1 MIKFT
6 KSFCWICVL
15 LLFQPIHLFPQQPDF
30 KFQHL
35 TTADGLP
42 TNSINHLFQDHL
54 GFLWIANWEGLVRYD
69 GYQFKIYQP
78 DSANPYSINGR
89 IIWRTN
95 EDSEGNLWISTC
107 YKGINKF
114 DRKTEQFY
122 HYKHDPQDSTSLS
135 SNEIFTCYLDRS
147 DLLWIVHQ
155 NGLLDRLDT
164 KTGIIARC
172 RHHPDDASSI
182 SHNFITTWRVS
193 HLRLAALHEDKKGNI
208 WIGTRGGGLN
218 RYDKNTDSFT
228 SYKHDP
234 NDPNSI
240 SSDTVTCIYEDNENN
255 LWISTWG
262 GGLNRYLRETDTFN
276 HYRHNS
282 KDEITLANDYCLHIF
297 EDKSNNLWLSVRNG
311 LDLFNPRKNTFI
323 HYKHNPENPY
333 SLSRE
338 LFAIPLY
345 EDNSGLIWFYIGGGD
360 FLSFS
365 AFDVF
370 DPRKGKFFHCKEDL
384 NNPQGLRGF
393 HFYSLCKDHSGN
405 VWICSD
411 TRGINKL
418 NPLRQNIIYYHHE
431 PNNIN
436 SLCYN
441 NSYAILE
448 STSQPDII
456 WIGTKNGLD
465 KYNRRTGVFT
475 HLTHQPGK
483 SNSLV
488 NNNIYSVYEDRFGM
502 LWIVTE
508 GGLSCYDIKR
518 AQFTNYTHN
527 PEDSN
532 SLCTNR
538 LWSIYEDHLGTLWLG
553 SIDRGLIRY
562 QRENGSF
569 TNYIHNPADSQSITP
584 GRVWCIDEDR
594 EGNLWIGTTNG
605 LNKFNRNNQ
614 TFTHYLTDRSIF
626 VIHEDKH
633 NNLWLGTLRDG
644 LCPFNRQTGEA
655 HFYDQKQGLCNNA
668 INSIIEDD
676 DGFLWLSTPSGLSKF
691 NPRTAEFTNFSE
703 EHGFPTQLFHVNG
716 TKLKNGQ
723 IWLTTVDNGIV
734 GFYPNQIKIN
744 TIPPRIVLT
753 DIKLFNESLKI
764 GTDSPLK
771 QDISITREITFAHW
785 QNDITIECAALH
797 FSCPEKNQYA
807 FWLENYDKD
816 WYYTG
821 TNRIA
826 SYTNLDPGEYIFH
839 AKGSNSDKVWNED
852 GVSLRIIIHPPWW
865 RTFWAYGLYVL
876 IIGSIVF
883 VIWQNQVRR
892 IHLRNELKMRQFE
905 AKKLQEIDHIKSRFF
920 ANISHEFRTPL
931 TLILGP
937 IEKLLSE
944 ITNPKWKNQLQI
956 TIRNS
961 QQLLRLINQLLD
973 FSKLEAG
980 RMSLRAKKQDIIPLI
995 KGIVFSF
1002 MSLSERKRITLTFK
1016 TEQDSILV
1024 FIDQDKVEKILSNL
1038 LSNAFKFTSEGGM
1051 ITVQVAKKFDKKG
1064 EWSFAPAAE
1073 ETVEIKI
1080 IDTGIGMAPEH
1091 LDHIFDRYY
1100 QVDDKGGGAGTGI
1113 GLALTKELTVL
1124 HHGQI
1129 TVQSEL
1135 GKGSTFIIY
1144 FPLGKAH
1151 LKKHEIIDEKGE
1163 EPIITLEKD
1172 DRLSDIKYRKQ
1183 KIEKEIQEI
1192 QPPKTKIRRQLP
1204 IVLIVEDNQDV
1215 RAYIRDF
1222 LESDYR
1228 VKEARD
1234 GVDGFEKATNT
1245 IPDLIISD
1253 VMMPNM
1259 DGFEL
1264 CEKLKTDERTSH
1276 IPVILLTARASE
1288 KSKLEGLETGADD
1301 YIIKPFSARE
1311 LQVRVKNLIEQRRK
1325 LRERFSHESALKPK
1339 DIAITSADERF
1350 LQRAMDTIEA
1360 QIGNPDFSVNDFGK
1374 KVGLSHSQ
1382 LHRKIRALTDRS
1394 PIEFIRTLRLKR
1406 AADLLKQH
1414 FGNVAEIAY
1423 EVGFNNP
1430 SYFAECFRKLF
1441 GKSPSEY
1448 AANASL
1454 E

>member
-6 KSFCWICVL
+6 QSICWICVL
-15 LLFQPIHLFPQQPDF
+15 LLFQPIHLFPQQHF
-30 KFQHL
+30 KFEHL

-42 TNSINHLFQDHL
+42 TNSNTHTFQDHL
-54 GFLWIANWEGLVRYD
+54 GFLWFANWYGLVRYD

-78 DSANPYSINGR
+78 DSANPYSISGR
-89 IIWRTN
+89 RIERTN
-95 EDSEGNLWISTC
+95 EDSEGNLWISTR
-107 YKGINKF
+107 YKGINKY
-114 DRKTEQFY
+114 DRKTGQFF
-122 HYKHDPQDSTSLS
+122 HYTHDPQDSTSLS
-135 SNEIFTCYLDRS
+135 SNEIFICYLDRS
-147 DLLWIVHQ
+147 DLLWIVHR
-155 NGLLDRLDT
+155 NGLLDKLDT
-164 KTGIIARC
+164 KTGIITRC
-172 RHHPDDASSI
+172 RHNPNEPSTI
-182 SHNFITTWRVS
+182 SHNYVTKWRIS
-193 HLRLAALHEDKKGNI
+193 HLNLIALHEDIKGDI
-208 WIGTRGGGLN
+208 WIGTRGGGLD
-218 RYDKNTDSFT
+218 RYDKNTDSFI
-228 SYKHDP
+228 SYQHDP

-255 LWISTWG
+255 LWIATWG
-262 GGLNRYLRETDTFN
+262 GGLNRYLRETNTFV

-282 KDEITLANDYCLHIF
+282 KDENTMTNDYCSHIF
-297 EDKSNNLWLSVRNG
+297 EDQSNNLWLSVRNG
-311 LDLFNPRKNTFI
+311 LDLFNTKKNTFI
-323 HYKHNPENPY
+323 HYKHHPENPY

-345 EDNSGLIWFYIGGGD
+345 EDNSGLIWFLIGEHNRS
-360 FLSFS
+360 LST
-365 AFDVF
+365 FDVF
-370 DPRKGKFFHCKEDL
+370 DPQKGKFFHYKEDL
-384 NNPQGLRGF
+384 NNPQGLRGMF
-393 HFYSLCKDHSGN
+393 LNSLCKDHSGN
-405 VWICSD
+405 VWICTD
-411 TRGINKL
+411 YRGINKL
-418 NPLRQNIIYYHHE
+418 NPLRQNIKHFHHE
-431 PNNIN
+431 PKNTN
-436 SLCYN
+436 SLCHN
-441 NSYAILE
+441 TSYAILE

-456 WIGTKNGLD
+456 WIGTNNGLN
-465 KYNRRTGVFT
+465 KYNQRSAMFT
-475 HLTHQPGK
+475 QVKHHPDN

-488 NNNIYSVYEDRFGM
+488 NDNIYSVYEDRFGL
-502 LWIVTE
+502 LWIATA
-508 GGLSCYDIKR
+508 GGLSCYNPQKN
-518 AQFTNYTHN
+518 QFKNYMHN
-527 PEDSN
+527 PDDSS
-532 SLCTNR
+532 SLGTST
-538 LWSIYEDHLGTLWLG
+538 LWTICEDHLGTLWLG

-562 QRENGSF
+562 QRENDSF

-584 GRVWCIDEDR
+584 EQVWCIYEDR
-594 EGNLWIGTTNG
+594 EGNLWIGTENG
-605 LNKFNRNNQ
+605 LNKFNRSNQ
-614 TFTHYLTDRSIF
+614 TFTRYLTDKAIF

-633 NNLWLGTLRDG
+633 NNFWLACERVG
-644 LCPFNRQTGEA
+644 LCLFNRQTDEA
-655 HFYDQKQGLCNNA
+655 TFYDQKQGLCNNK
-668 INSIIEDD
+668 INSIVEDD
-676 DGFLWLSTPSGLSKF
+676 DGFLWLATEGGVSKF
-691 NPRTAEFTNFSE
+691 NPKTKEFTNFFE
-703 EHGFPTQLFHVNG
+703 EHGFPTQLFNVNG

-723 IWLTTVDNGIV
+723 IWLTTIDNGIV
-734 GFYPNQIKIN
+734 GFYPDQIKIN
-744 TIPPRIVLT
+744 TIPPKIVLT
-753 DIKLFNESLKI
+753 DIKLFNESLKV
-764 GTDSPLK
+764 GSDLPLK
-771 QDISITREITFAHW
+771 QDISITKEITFAHW
-785 QNDITIECAALH
+785 QNDITIECTALH

-821 TNRIA
+821 TNRFA

-839 AKGSNSDKVWNED
+839 AKGSNCDNVWNED
-852 GVSLRIIIHPPWW
+852 GVSLRIIILPPWW

-876 IIGSIVF
+876 IISSIVF
-883 VIWQNQVRR
+883 VIWQNQLRR
-892 IHLRNELKMRQFE
+892 IHLRNELKMKQFE
-905 AKKLQEIDHIKSRFF
+905 AQKLQEIDHIKSRFF

-956 TIRNS
+956 TMHNS

-980 RMSLRAKKQDIIPLI
+980 RMLLRAKEDDIIPLI

-1002 MSLSERKRITLTFK
+1002 MSLAERKRITLTFQ

-1038 LSNAFKFTSEGGM
+1038 LSNAFKFTSEGEM
-1051 ITVQVAKKFDKKG
+1051 ITVQVSKKFGRKG
-1064 EWSFAPAAE
+1064 EWLFAPAAE
-1073 ETVEIKI
+1073 EMVEIKI

-1100 QVDDKGGGAGTGI
+1100 QVDDKGGEAGTGI
-1113 GLALTKELTVL
+1113 GLALTKELIDL
-1124 HHGQI
+1124 HHGKI

-1144 FPLGKAH
+1144 LPLGKAH

-1163 EPIITLEKD
+1163 EPIITVEKD
-1172 DRLSDIKYRKQ
+1172 DRLSDVKYRKQ

-1192 QPPKTKIRRQLP
+1192 QQPKTKIRRQLP

-1215 RAYIRDF
+1215 RTYIRDF

-1264 CEKLKTDERTSH
+1264 CEKLKTDECTSH

-1301 YIIKPFSARE
+1301 YIIKPFSTRE
-1311 LQVRVKNLIEQRRK
+1311 LHVRVKNLIEQRRK

-1350 LQRAMDTIEA
+1350 LQRVMDTIEA
-1360 QIGNPDFSVNDFGK
+1360 QIGNPDFGVYDFGR

-1454 E
+1454 G